1 MRDDELIIHISADGK
16 ITVEDIEDGVRAY
29 KAVEPEVFL
38 ECVRSSIRTQLVSSG
53 IMPSGAF
60 YYAAGDGGMQKIC
73 MEFQAR
79 KCDIVYEKTT
89 YSDFPLPRLVF
100 GFSLKN
106 GRITGVNLGVTEEGM
121 LTPKSRMY
129 IYPFSNVSGFRLCCG
144 ANRLPDVKSLHQ
156 LTGVM
161 HFIMSMPNNNDH
173 YTPGRTKLGLELRH
187 LFATL
192 KDKDTRFYYTD
203 VLIDSGK
210 TLQDFV
216 NS

>member
-16 ITVEDIEDGVRAY
+16 ITVEDIEDGIRAY

-53 IMPSGAF
+53 IMPSGTF

-73 MEFQAR
+73 MEFQPR
-79 KCDIVYEKTT
+79 KCDVVYEKTT

-121 LTPKSRMY
+121 LTPKSRMFV
-129 IYPFSNVSGFRLCCG
+129 YPFSNVSGFRLCCG

-210 TLQDFV
+210 TLQYFI

>member
-1 MRDDELIIHISADGK
+1 MRDDELIIHITADGK
-16 ITVEDIEDGVRAY
+16 ITVEDIEDGIRAY

-53 IMPSGAF
+53 IMPGGAF

-73 MEFQAR
+73 MEFQPR
-79 KCDIVYEKTT
+79 KCDVVYEKKT

-121 LTPKSRMY
+121 LTPKSRMFV
-129 IYPFSNVSGFRLCCG
+129 YPFSNVSGFRLCFG

-156 LTGVM
+156 LSGVM

-187 LFATL
+187 LFETL
-192 KDKDTRFYYTD
+192 KDKDTQFYYTD